1 MPGIK
6 RRKKETL
13 NKGFPSDIF
22 KWFRCT
28 MLTAAKSDKKRARR
42 F

>member
-1 MPGIK
+1 MPVIQDI
-6 RRKKETL
+6 KKETL
-13 NKGFPSDIF
+13 NKGFPSFIF
-22 KWFRCT
+22 KWFRCA